1 MLYEENP
8 NRVDFVNVRV
18 GPERGFRLLVY
29 GWFQPTRMQR
39 KTPTQAQLH
48 LARCVWVQTNPTK
61 SGLPP
66 LAARQDM
73 PTRFRKQS
81 PEWLTCN

>member
-29 GWFQPTRMQR
+29 GGFQPTRMHR

-48 LARCVWVQTNPTK
+48 LARCVWVQTNPAK

-73 PTRFRKQS
+73 PTCFRKHS
-81 PEWLTCN
+81 PGWLTCI